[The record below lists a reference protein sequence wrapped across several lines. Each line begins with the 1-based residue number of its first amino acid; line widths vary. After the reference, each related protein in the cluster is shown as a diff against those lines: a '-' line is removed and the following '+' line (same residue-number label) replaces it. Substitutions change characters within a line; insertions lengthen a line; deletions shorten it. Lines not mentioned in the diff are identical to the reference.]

1 MAGILNITAT
11 KLLTYYLTSPGLNIS
26 IRVSG
31 WNAIQNGSWSIILIH
46 WLELEEDEV
55 LHQTS
60 PDSRR
65 FIFIREFLIS
75 HHQSCWLFDSIS
87 ALFIYTIKCLKK
99 ESIKLSFISPSLSC
113 LTRHCTGQMISSWQ
127 WLAVAGV
134 A

>member
-46 WLELEEDEV
+46 WSELQGDEV
-55 LHQTS
+55 LHRTS

-75 HHQSCWLFDSIS
+75 YHQSCWLFDSIS
-87 ALFIYTIKCLKK
+87 ALYIYTIKSLKT
-99 ESIKLSFISPSLSC
+99 LPFISPSLSC
-113 LTRHCTGQMISSWQ
+113 LSLHCTGQMISSWR